1 MSQPHHDDDLCAK
14 HSKRSVLIAL
24 SPEERAQ
31 CNNEIRKILENDNE
45 EPQKKFTSITNY
57 IMGYFGVSPKKI
69 AEETY
74 LDSKNQIEKGV
85 AYRILNF
92 EPNALN
98 SQLIN
103 WLKVFDVLQID
114 DDNYMHIMLLIRK
127 IKNYNYRSN

>member
-1 MSQPHHDDDLCAK
+1 
-14 HSKRSVLIAL
+14 
-24 SPEERAQ
+24 
-31 CNNEIRKILENDNE
+31 
-45 EPQKKFTSITNY
+45 
-57 IMGYFGVSPKKI
+57 MGYFGVSPKKI